1 MRSFAVIGLGKF
13 GFNVARVLY
22 ELGQEVTAIDEDKE
36 IVQKIQ
42 EFSTQAV
49 VTDATVAENLLA
61 LGINNVDVAVVSM
74 GEKMDASI
82 LIALHL
88 KEMGVPEIWV
98 KAINEDHGKILK
110 RLGVTEIIHVE
121 KGMAE
126 RIAQSLSRPNVI
138 DYLPISE
145 GYSIQEFAVPSMFT
159 GKSLAELD
167 LRRKYGVFVIA
178 VKELIPE
185 RVVLNPEADFV
196 FKDSDIMVIL
206 GSDVDLDKLKAV
218 K

>member
-22 ELGQEVTAIDEDKE
+22 ELGQEVTAIDEEKE

-61 LGINNVDVAVVSM
+61 LGVNSVDVAVVSM

-110 RLGVTEIIHVE
+110 RLGVTEVIHVE
-121 KGMAE
+121 KEMAE

-138 DYLPISE
+138 DYLPVSE
-145 GYSIQEFAVPSMFT
+145 GYSIQEFAVPTAFT
-159 GKSLAELD
+159 GKSLADLD